1 MYKYKFVNKFTL
13 ILSLFIMLILTT
25 GISTKK
31 DDFSGKI
38 YKNIYIEELNIG
50 KMKINEAK
58 DVVNE
63 KYLLKPIYIKYEDK
77 IWCINPEDIELSYNI
92 NEAIK
97 NAYLYTRNDNK
108 LENIKRKCSLELN
121 KEYNIKLNVTYNES
135 KLSEQLSYIQ
145 RDINKQVKQATIEIS
160 DNGQMIATKSKKD

>member
-77 IWCINPEDIELSYNI
+77 NLVYKPRRY
-92 NEAIK
+92 
-97 NAYLYTRNDNK
+97 RVK
-108 LENIKRKCSLELN
+108 L
-121 KEYNIKLNVTYNES
+121 
-135 KLSEQLSYIQ
+135 
-145 RDINKQVKQATIEIS
+145 
-160 DNGQMIATKSKKD
+160 

>member
-63 KYLLKPIYIKYEDK
+63 KYLLKPIYI
-77 IWCINPEDIELSYNI
+77 
-92 NEAIK
+92 
-97 NAYLYTRNDNK
+97 
-108 LENIKRKCSLELN
+108 
-121 KEYNIKLNVTYNES
+121 
-135 KLSEQLSYIQ
+135 
-145 RDINKQVKQATIEIS
+145 
-160 DNGQMIATKSKKD
+160 

>member
-50 KMKINEAK
+50 KNE
-58 DVVNE
+58 
-63 KYLLKPIYIKYEDK
+63 
-77 IWCINPEDIELSYNI
+77 
-92 NEAIK
+92 
-97 NAYLYTRNDNK
+97 NK
-108 LENIKRKCSLELN
+108 
-121 KEYNIKLNVTYNES
+121 
-135 KLSEQLSYIQ
+135 
-145 RDINKQVKQATIEIS
+145 
-160 DNGQMIATKSKKD
+160 